1 MKPKI
6 LKSYFKALFIVYV
19 SLLNLILMLK
29 KMNISK
35 AQSFVYGEFIWFI
48 KNKYKYNLKIN
59 DTYTINKA
67 LK

>member
-29 KMNISK
+29 KRNISK

-48 KNKYKYNLKIN
+48 KKQI
-59 DTYTINKA
+59 
-67 LK
+67 